1 MAKRKGSPA
10 SRAGTS
16 SQRESEEKVGLD
28 AREAEDAK
36 LLLDKLPPEI
46 WEKVL
51 RELEENDFSPLALS
65 CRYFNQMQTVQEEV
79 LRMKR
84 MKIERMTK
92 VAEDAGESYFLL
104 LLCFG
109 F

>member
-1 MAKRKGSPA
+1 MD
-10 SRAGTS
+10 
-16 SQRESEEKVGLD
+16 ELD
-28 AREAEDAK
+28 AWEIENAQG
-36 LLLDKLPPEI
+36 LDKLPPEV
-46 WEKVL
+46 WEKIL
-51 RELEENDFSPLALS
+51 DELDENDLFPLALS
-65 CRYFNQMQTVQEEV
+65 CRYFEQMQTVQEEV
-79 LRMKR
+79 LRIKR

>member
-1 MAKRKGSPA
+1 MAKRKGSPT

-16 SQRESEEKVGLD
+16 SQQESEEKVGLD

-51 RELEENDFSPLALS
+51 RELEENDFSPWL
-65 CRYFNQMQTVQEEV
+65 
-79 LRMKR
+79 
-84 MKIERMTK
+84 
-92 VAEDAGESYFLL
+92 
-104 LLCFG
+104 
-109 F
+109 